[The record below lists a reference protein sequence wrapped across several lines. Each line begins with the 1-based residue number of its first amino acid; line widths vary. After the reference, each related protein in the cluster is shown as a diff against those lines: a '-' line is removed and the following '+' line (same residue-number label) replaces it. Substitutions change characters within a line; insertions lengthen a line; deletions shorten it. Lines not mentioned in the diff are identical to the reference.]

1 MKAKMTKL
9 CLLFILLCSLPVF
22 YSCSDE
28 ADAFYLYEYWEVMF
42 DPEPPISET
51 SLSITGGTKLG
62 IKGGVA
68 PYTAE
73 IADGQ
78 IATAYVDEN
87 NDIQISSIKLGS
99 TSLMVKDADGR
110 IIKIGLKVVNG
121 KQSFSVNSVEAR
133 ITGID
138 ESLLDEQQKEK
149 LEAVKKKIKDEAG
162 IQATGGIA
170 FSYDQKS
177 SGKVTIVTSK
187 DNAPKIEGSFS
198 RSTSESGTT
207 FQITI
212 NGKEYDCKFKLP
224 ERSDTSKSITT
235 RDLGPIPY
243 WLVEDVTE
251 DYKSD
256 VTDLFGIN
264 ATSLKIERIYIGSF
278 TPLRYVYSSFYKI
291 DAAKSTKNCF
301 LSHLSS
307 FSY

>member
-138 ESLLDEQQKEK
+138 ESLLDEQQKGK
-149 LEAVKKKIKDEAG
+149 LEAVIKKIKDEAG
-162 IQATGGIA
+162 IQATGVIA

-224 ERSDTSKSITT
+224 ERPDTSKSITT

-278 TPLRYVYSSFYKI
+278 TPLR
-291 DAAKSTKNCF
+291 
-301 LSHLSS
+301 
-307 FSY
+307 

>member
-1 MKAKMTKL
+1 MKANTTKL

-138 ESLLDEQQKEK
+138 ERLLDEQQKEK
-149 LEAVKKKIKDEAG
+149 LEAVIKKIKDEAG

-224 ERSDTSKSITT
+224 ERPDTSKSITT

-278 TPLRYVYSSFYKI
+278 TPLR
-291 DAAKSTKNCF
+291 
-301 LSHLSS
+301 
-307 FSY
+307 

>member
-1 MKAKMTKL
+1 MKAKMAKL

-99 TSLMVKDADGR
+99 TSLMVKDANGR

-235 RDLGPIPY
+235 RDLGLIPY

-278 TPLRYVYSSFYKI
+278 TPLR
-291 DAAKSTKNCF
+291 
-301 LSHLSS
+301 
-307 FSY
+307 

>member
-78 IATAYVDEN
+78 IAIAYVDEN
-87 NDIQISSIKLGS
+87 NDIQISSIKLGN

-149 LEAVKKKIKDEAG
+149 LEEVIKKIKDEAG

-187 DNAPKIEGSFS
+187 DNTPKIEGSFS

-278 TPLRYVYSSFYKI
+278 TPLR
-291 DAAKSTKNCF
+291 
-301 LSHLSS
+301 
-307 FSY
+307 

>member
-51 SLSITGGTKLG
+51 SLPITGGTKLG

-78 IATAYVDEN
+78 IATAYIDEN

-138 ESLLDEQQKEK
+138 KSLLDEQQKEK
-149 LEAVKKKIKDEAG
+149 LEAVIKKIKDEAG

-224 ERSDTSKSITT
+224 ERPDTSKSITT

-278 TPLRYVYSSFYKI
+278 TPLR
-291 DAAKSTKNCF
+291 
-301 LSHLSS
+301 
-307 FSY
+307 

>member
-78 IATAYVDEN
+78 IATAYIDEN

-138 ESLLDEQQKEK
+138 KSLLDEQQKEK
-149 LEAVKKKIKDEAG
+149 LEAVIKKIKDEAG

-187 DNAPKIEGSFS
+187 DNTPKIEGSFS

-278 TPLRYVYSSFYKI
+278 TPLR
-291 DAAKSTKNCF
+291 
-301 LSHLSS
+301 
-307 FSY
+307 

>member
-42 DPEPPISET
+42 DPEPPISEA

-149 LEAVKKKIKDEAG
+149 LEAVIKKIKDEAG

-187 DNAPKIEGSFS
+187 DNTPKIEGSFS

-264 ATSLKIERIYIGSF
+264 VTSLKIERIYIGSF
-278 TPLRYVYSSFYKI
+278 TP
-291 DAAKSTKNCF
+291 
-301 LSHLSS
+301 
-307 FSY
+307 

>member
-1 MKAKMTKL
+1 MKAKMAKL

-28 ADAFYLYEYWEVMF
+28 ADAFYLYEYWEVML

-51 SLSITGGTKLG
+51 SLPITGGTKLG

-87 NDIQISSIKLGS
+87 NDIRISSIKLGS

-149 LEAVKKKIKDEAG
+149 LEAVIKMIKDEAG

-278 TPLRYVYSSFYKI
+278 TPLR
-291 DAAKSTKNCF
+291 
-301 LSHLSS
+301 
-307 FSY
+307 

>member
-1 MKAKMTKL
+1 MLFRSMKAKMAKL

-28 ADAFYLYEYWEVMF
+28 ADDFYLFEYWEVMLN
-42 DPEPPISET
+42 PEPPISET

-62 IKGGVA
+62 IKGGIA

-78 IATAYVDEN
+78 IATAYVDKN
-87 NDIQISSIKLGS
+87 NDIQISSIKLGN

-278 TPLRYVYSSFYKI
+278 TDR
-291 DAAKSTKNCF
+291 KSVV
-301 LSHLSS
+301 
-307 FSY
+307 

>member
-1 MKAKMTKL
+1 MKAKMAKL

-78 IATAYVDEN
+78 IAIAYVDEN

-138 ESLLDEQQKEK
+138 ESLLDEQQKGK
-149 LEAVKKKIKDEAG
+149 LEAVIKKIKDEAG
-162 IQATGGIA
+162 IQATGVIA

-278 TPLRYVYSSFYKI
+278 TPLR
-291 DAAKSTKNCF
+291 
-301 LSHLSS
+301 
-307 FSY
+307 

>member
-42 DPEPPISET
+42 DPEPPISEA

-87 NDIQISSIKLGS
+87 NDIQISSIKLGN

-149 LEAVKKKIKDEAG
+149 LEAVIKKIKDEAG

-187 DNAPKIEGSFS
+187 DNTPKIEGSFS

-278 TPLRYVYSSFYKI
+278 TPLR
-291 DAAKSTKNCF
+291 
-301 LSHLSS
+301 
-307 FSY
+307 

>member
-1 MKAKMTKL
+1 MKAKMAKL

-264 ATSLKIERIYIGSF
+264 ATSLKIERIYIGSL
-278 TPLRYVYSSFYKI
+278 TPLR
-291 DAAKSTKNCF
+291 
-301 LSHLSS
+301 
-307 FSY
+307 

>member
-78 IATAYVDEN
+78 IAIAYVDEN
-87 NDIQISSIKLGS
+87 NDIQISSIKLGN

-162 IQATGGIA
+162 IQATGVIA

-278 TPLRYVYSSFYKI
+278 TPLR
-291 DAAKSTKNCF
+291 
-301 LSHLSS
+301 
-307 FSY
+307 

>member
-1 MKAKMTKL
+1 MKAKMAKL

-121 KQSFSVNSVEAR
+121 KQSFSVNSVEAK

-149 LEAVKKKIKDEAG
+149 LEAVIKKIKEEAG

-224 ERSDTSKSITT
+224 ERPDTSKSITT

-278 TPLRYVYSSFYKI
+278 TPLR
-291 DAAKSTKNCF
+291 
-301 LSHLSS
+301 
-307 FSY
+307 

>member
-1 MKAKMTKL
+1 MKAKMAKL

-149 LEAVKKKIKDEAG
+149 LEAVIKKIKDEAG
-162 IQATGGIA
+162 IQATGVIA
-170 FSYDQKS
+170 ISYDQKS

-224 ERSDTSKSITT
+224 ERPDTSKSITT

-278 TPLRYVYSSFYKI
+278 TPLR
-291 DAAKSTKNCF
+291 
-301 LSHLSS
+301 
-307 FSY
+307 

>member
-1 MKAKMTKL
+1 MKAKTTKL

-22 YSCSDE
+22 YSCSNE
-28 ADAFYLYEYWEVMF
+28 ADDFYLFEYWEVMLN
-42 DPEPPISET
+42 PEPPISET

-78 IATAYVDEN
+78 IATAYVDKN
-87 NDIQISSIKLGS
+87 NDIQISSIKLGN

-187 DNAPKIEGSFS
+187 NNTPKIEGSFS

-224 ERSDTSKSITT
+224 ELPERPDTSKSITT

-256 VTDLFGIN
+256 VTGLFEIN
-264 ATSLKIERIYIGSF
+264 AISQKIERIYIGSF
-278 TPLRYVYSSFYKI
+278 TPLR
-291 DAAKSTKNCF
+291 
-301 LSHLSS
+301 
-307 FSY
+307 

>member
-51 SLSITGGTKLG
+51 SLPITGGTKLG
-62 IKGGVA
+62 IKGGIA

-78 IATAYVDEN
+78 IATAYIDEN

-149 LEAVKKKIKDEAG
+149 LEAVIKKIKDEAG

-224 ERSDTSKSITT
+224 ERPDTSKSITT

-256 VTDLFGIN
+256 VTDIFGIN

-278 TPLRYVYSSFYKI
+278 TPLR
-291 DAAKSTKNCF
+291 
-301 LSHLSS
+301 
-307 FSY
+307 

>member
-1 MKAKMTKL
+1 MKAKMAKL

-28 ADAFYLYEYWEVMF
+28 ADDFYLFEYWEVML

-121 KQSFSVNSVEAR
+121 KQSFSVNSVEAK

-149 LEAVKKKIKDEAG
+149 LEAVIKMIKDEAG

-224 ERSDTSKSITT
+224 ERPDTSKSITT

-278 TPLRYVYSSFYKI
+278 TPLR
-291 DAAKSTKNCF
+291 
-301 LSHLSS
+301 
-307 FSY
+307 

>member
-1 MKAKMTKL
+1 MKAKTTKL

-138 ESLLDEQQKEK
+138 ESLLDEQQKGK
-149 LEAVKKKIKDEAG
+149 LEAVIKKIKDEAG

-278 TPLRYVYSSFYKI
+278 TPLR
-291 DAAKSTKNCF
+291 
-301 LSHLSS
+301 
-307 FSY
+307 

>member
-1 MKAKMTKL
+1 MKAKMAKL

-78 IATAYVDEN
+78 IATAYIDEN

-149 LEAVKKKIKDEAG
+149 LEAVIKMIKDEAG

-224 ERSDTSKSITT
+224 ERPDTSKSITT

-278 TPLRYVYSSFYKI
+278 TPLR
-291 DAAKSTKNCF
+291 
-301 LSHLSS
+301 
-307 FSY
+307 

>member
-1 MKAKMTKL
+1 MKAKMAKL

-149 LEAVKKKIKDEAG
+149 LEAIKKKIKNEAD

-235 RDLGPIPY
+235 RDLDPIPY

-278 TPLRYVYSSFYKI
+278 TPLR
-291 DAAKSTKNCF
+291 
-301 LSHLSS
+301 
-307 FSY
+307 

>member
-1 MKAKMTKL
+1 MKAKMAKL

-212 NGKEYDCKFKLP
+212 NGKEYDCKFKLS

-278 TPLRYVYSSFYKI
+278 TPLR
-291 DAAKSTKNCF
+291 
-301 LSHLSS
+301 
-307 FSY
+307 

>member
-42 DPEPPISET
+42 DPEPPISEA

-138 ESLLDEQQKEK
+138 EGLLDEQQKEK
-149 LEAVKKKIKDEAG
+149 LEAVIKKIKDEAG

-187 DNAPKIEGSFS
+187 DNTPKIEGSFS

-278 TPLRYVYSSFYKI
+278 TPLR
-291 DAAKSTKNCF
+291 
-301 LSHLSS
+301 
-307 FSY
+307 

>member
-1 MKAKMTKL
+1 MKAKTTKL

-28 ADAFYLYEYWEVMF
+28 ADDFYLFEYWEVML

-235 RDLGPIPY
+235 RDLDPIPY

-278 TPLRYVYSSFYKI
+278 TPLR
-291 DAAKSTKNCF
+291 
-301 LSHLSS
+301 
-307 FSY
+307 

>member
-1 MKAKMTKL
+1 MKAKITKL

-78 IATAYVDEN
+78 IAIAYVDEN
-87 NDIQISSIKLGS
+87 NDIQISSIKLGN

-149 LEAVKKKIKDEAG
+149 LEAVIKKIKDEAG
-162 IQATGGIA
+162 IQATGVIA

-224 ERSDTSKSITT
+224 ERPDTSKSITT

-278 TPLRYVYSSFYKI
+278 TPLR
-291 DAAKSTKNCF
+291 
-301 LSHLSS
+301 
-307 FSY
+307 

>member
-1 MKAKMTKL
+1 MKAKTTKL

-22 YSCSDE
+22 YSCSNE
-28 ADAFYLYEYWEVMF
+28 ADDFYLFEYWEVMLN
-42 DPEPPISET
+42 PEPPISET

-149 LEAVKKKIKDEAG
+149 LEAVIKKIKDEAG
-162 IQATGGIA
+162 IQATGVIA

-224 ERSDTSKSITT
+224 ERPDTSKSITT

-278 TPLRYVYSSFYKI
+278 TPLR
-291 DAAKSTKNCF
+291 
-301 LSHLSS
+301 
-307 FSY
+307 

>member
-1 MKAKMTKL
+1 MKAKMAKL

-235 RDLGPIPY
+235 RDLDPIPY

-264 ATSLKIERIYIGSF
+264 ATSLKIERIYIGSS
-278 TPLRYVYSSFYKI
+278 TPLR
-291 DAAKSTKNCF
+291 
-301 LSHLSS
+301 
-307 FSY
+307 

>member
-1 MKAKMTKL
+1 MKAKMAKL

-42 DPEPPISET
+42 DPEPPISEA

-162 IQATGGIA
+162 IQATGVIA

-177 SGKVTIVTSK
+177 SGKVTIVTNK

-251 DYKSD
+251 NYKSD
-256 VTDLFGIN
+256 VIGQFETD

-278 TPLRYVYSSFYKI
+278 TPLR
-291 DAAKSTKNCF
+291 
-301 LSHLSS
+301 
-307 FSY
+307 

>member
-28 ADAFYLYEYWEVMF
+28 ADDFYLFEYWEVML

-149 LEAVKKKIKDEAG
+149 LEAVIKKIKDEAG

-187 DNAPKIEGSFS
+187 DNTPKIEGSFS

-278 TPLRYVYSSFYKI
+278 TPLR
-291 DAAKSTKNCF
+291 
-301 LSHLSS
+301 
-307 FSY
+307 

>member
-1 MKAKMTKL
+1 MKAKMAKL

-51 SLSITGGTKLG
+51 SLPITGGTKLG

-78 IATAYVDEN
+78 IATAYIDEN

-110 IIKIGLKVVNG
+110 IMKIGLKVVNG

-149 LEAVKKKIKDEAG
+149 LEAVIKKIKDEAG

-278 TPLRYVYSSFYKI
+278 TPLR
-291 DAAKSTKNCF
+291 
-301 LSHLSS
+301 
-307 FSY
+307 

>member
-28 ADAFYLYEYWEVMF
+28 ADAFYLYEYWEVML

-51 SLSITGGTKLG
+51 SLPITGGTKLG
-62 IKGGVA
+62 IKGGIA

-78 IATAYVDEN
+78 IATAYIDEN

-149 LEAVKKKIKDEAG
+149 LEAVIKKIKDEAG

-187 DNAPKIEGSFS
+187 DNTPKIEGSFS

-278 TPLRYVYSSFYKI
+278 TPLR
-291 DAAKSTKNCF
+291 
-301 LSHLSS
+301 
-307 FSY
+307 

>member
-1 MKAKMTKL
+1 MKAKMAKL

-256 VTDLFGIN
+256 MTDLFGIN

-278 TPLRYVYSSFYKI
+278 TPLR
-291 DAAKSTKNCF
+291 
-301 LSHLSS
+301 
-307 FSY
+307 

>member
-78 IATAYVDEN
+78 IATAYIDEN

-149 LEAVKKKIKDEAG
+149 LEAVIKKIKDEAG

-187 DNAPKIEGSFS
+187 DNTPKIEGSFS

-224 ERSDTSKSITT
+224 ERPDTSKSITT

-278 TPLRYVYSSFYKI
+278 TPLR
-291 DAAKSTKNCF
+291 
-301 LSHLSS
+301 
-307 FSY
+307 

>member
-51 SLSITGGTKLG
+51 SLPITGGTKLG
-62 IKGGVA
+62 IKGGID

-78 IATAYVDEN
+78 IATAYIDEN

-149 LEAVKKKIKDEAG
+149 LEAVIKKIKDEAG
-162 IQATGGIA
+162 IQATGVIA

-177 SGKVTIVTSK
+177 SGKVTIVTNK

-224 ERSDTSKSITT
+224 ERPDTSKSITT

-278 TPLRYVYSSFYKI
+278 TPLR
-291 DAAKSTKNCF
+291 
-301 LSHLSS
+301 
-307 FSY
+307 

>member
-149 LEAVKKKIKDEAG
+149 LEAVIKKIKDEAG

-212 NGKEYDCKFKLP
+212 NGKEYDCNFKLP

-278 TPLRYVYSSFYKI
+278 TPLR
-291 DAAKSTKNCF
+291 
-301 LSHLSS
+301 
-307 FSY
+307 

>member
-1 MKAKMTKL
+1 MKAKMAKL

-28 ADAFYLYEYWEVMF
+28 ADDFYLFEYWEVMLN
-42 DPEPPISET
+42 PEPPISET

-62 IKGGVA
+62 IKGGIA

-73 IADGQ
+73 TADGQ
-78 IATAYVDEN
+78 IATAYVDKN
-87 NDIQISSIKLGS
+87 NDIQISSIKLGN

-278 TPLRYVYSSFYKI
+278 TPLR
-291 DAAKSTKNCF
+291 
-301 LSHLSS
+301 
-307 FSY
+307 

>member
-149 LEAVKKKIKDEAG
+149 LEAVIKKIKDEAG

-187 DNAPKIEGSFS
+187 NNTPKIEGSFS

-224 ERSDTSKSITT
+224 ERPDTSKSITT

-278 TPLRYVYSSFYKI
+278 TPLR
-291 DAAKSTKNCF
+291 
-301 LSHLSS
+301 
-307 FSY
+307 

>member
-1 MKAKMTKL
+1 MKAKTTKL

-51 SLSITGGTKLG
+51 SLPITGGTKLG

-78 IATAYVDEN
+78 IATAYIDEN

-138 ESLLDEQQKEK
+138 KSLLDEQQKEK
-149 LEAVKKKIKDEAG
+149 LEAVIKKIKDEAG

-187 DNAPKIEGSFS
+187 DNTPKIEGSFS

-278 TPLRYVYSSFYKI
+278 TPLR
-291 DAAKSTKNCF
+291 
-301 LSHLSS
+301 
-307 FSY
+307 

>member
-1 MKAKMTKL
+1 MKAKTTKL

-28 ADAFYLYEYWEVMF
+28 ADDFYLFEYWEVML
-42 DPEPPISET
+42 DPEPPISEA

-110 IIKIGLKVVNG
+110 VIKIGLKVVNG

-138 ESLLDEQQKEK
+138 ESLLNEQQKEK
-149 LEAVKKKIKDEAG
+149 LEAVIKKIKEEAD

-177 SGKVTIVTSK
+177 SGKVTIVTGK
-187 DNAPKIEGSFS
+187 ENTPKIEGSFS

-251 DYKSD
+251 DYKSE
-256 VTDLFGIN
+256 VTGLFGTN

-278 TPLRYVYSSFYKI
+278 TPLR
-291 DAAKSTKNCF
+291 
-301 LSHLSS
+301 
-307 FSY
+307 

>member
-1 MKAKMTKL
+1 MKAKMAKL

-278 TPLRYVYSSFYKI
+278 TPLR
-291 DAAKSTKNCF
+291 
-301 LSHLSS
+301 
-307 FSY
+307 